1 MCGTCLETRLVT
13 RFIAGTRDA
22 ETKKKLLT
30 ISPFPS
36 LQVVVNICR
45 SEKLAHANKRTLSGQ
60 SGLAAFRN
68 KSGKSDHRHECCKCG
83 RPAHLQ
89 GVIFPVVSKHCHACG
104 KPDHFPHDVLIAT
117 RRRQAGT
124 AEVGPER
131 NQKWPISPLASFRL
145 VIAALFP
152 DYIAGCSP

>member
-1 MCGTCLETRLVT
+1 MT

-45 SEKLAHANKRTLSGQ
+45 SEKLAHANERTLSGQ
-60 SGLAAFRN
+60 SGVAAIRN
-68 KSGKSDHRHECCKCG
+68 KSGKFDHRHECGACG

-89 GVIFPVVSKHCHACG
+89 GGICPVVGKHCHACG
-104 KPDHFPHDVLIAT
+104 KPDHFSPRCPNPEKDKT
-117 RRRQAGT
+117 SGNNGSGAG
-124 AEVGPER
+124 A
-131 NQKWPISPLASFRL
+131 K
-145 VIAALFP
+145 
-152 DYIAGCSP
+152 